1 MTWWRMLRAGAV
13 AGLVAC
19 AACSGPGVPVAPGP
33 VPAPDI
39 PPLAAPRFDDPVE
52 APRPLPPSDAGEL
65 DEILASPWATH
76 PDVDGRARY
85 WEEVYAVRQGR
96 GFPVF
101 LDRMAAFE
109 HLVDSVL
116 TAEGLPRS
124 LRYLPIIESGYRPA
138 AVSSASAVG
147 LWQFM
152 APVARGFGMRVT
164 PLVDER
170 RDPVRSTVTAARYLA
185 ELRQRFDSWFLA
197 LAAYN
202 GGPYRVERL
211 LRDHAP
217 LAPLGDSLFTV
228 IAPHL
233 PRETRD
239 FIPKLLAVAR
249 VGEHPERYGLT
260 PPVERQAAY
269 RFDEVEVPD
278 ATSFD
283 VVAEAA
289 GVDEAV
295 VRALNPHVL
304 RGVTPRGV
312 ATAVRI
318 PPGTAERFRVAYA
331 EVPPDRRVTVAEHV
345 VRSGETLSGIASSY
359 GIRTAEL
366 EAANPGVRPRRL
378 QIGQRLMVPLVPGA
392 AAVIAGVQG
401 ASAGENG
408 VYVVRPGDSL
418 WTIARR
424 HGTTVGALRAW
435 NGLSAHAVLQPGDRL
450 RVRGSG

>member
-1 MTWWRMLRAGAV
+1 MTVRRVQRAGLTAV
-13 AGLVAC
+13 LVVC
-19 AACSGPGVPVAPGP
+19 ASCSGAPVPVPPAPLPMPVVPVAPMPGFEELAGARP
-33 VPAPDI
+33 PAPPDE
-39 PPLAAPRFDDPVE
+39 VE
-52 APRPLPPSDAGEL
+52 TR
-65 DEILASPWATH
+65 DEILTSPWATH
-76 PDVDGRARY
+76 PDLDGRARY
-85 WEEVYAVRQGR
+85 WEEVYAVRQAS

-101 LDRMAAFE
+101 LDRMGAYE

-116 TAEGLPRS
+116 AVEGLPRS

-152 APVARGFGMRVT
+152 APVARGFGMTVT

-170 RDPVRSTVTAARYLA
+170 RDPVKSTLTAAGYLRD
-185 ELRQRFDSWFLA
+185 LRERFDSWFLA

-217 LAPLGDSLFTV
+217 LAPLGDSLFLV

-233 PRETRD
+233 PRETRE
-239 FIPKLLAVAR
+239 FIPKLIAVAR
-249 VGEHPERYGLT
+249 VGENPERYGIT
-260 PPVERQAAY
+260 PPDQRQAAY

-289 GVDEAV
+289 GVEETV

-312 ATAVRI
+312 PTPIRL
-318 PPGTAERFRVAYA
+318 PPGTAERFQVAYA
-331 EVPPDRRVTVAEHV
+331 EIPPNERVTVAEHV

-359 GIRTAEL
+359 GVRLAEL
-366 EAANPGVRPRRL
+366 QAANPGVRPRRL
-378 QIGQRLMVPLVPGA
+378 RIGQRLMVPLVRGAAAALAPGA
-392 AAVIAGVQG
+392 AGAG
-401 ASAGENG
+401 ADG
-408 VYVVRPGDSL
+408 VYVVRSGDSL

-424 HGTTVGALRAW
+424 HGTTVRALREW
-435 NGLSAHAVLQPGDRL
+435 NGLPARVVLQPGDRL
-450 RVRGSG
+450 RVRAAG